1 MPSTAGS
8 DQKLQLKIEFEAIAA
23 CSIPFISSSGGGSN
37 IHFFLER
44 WRQEI
49 VVHHQGQSDSSKV
62 LNWSSKHFGCSGSQI
77 KWLFGADFDLT
88 AAI

>member
-1 MPSTAGS
+1 LASTVGS
-8 DQKLQLKIEFEAIAA
+8 DMKLQLQIEFEAIAQ
-23 CSIPFISSSGGGSN
+23 CFIPFIRSSGGGSN

-49 VVHHQGQSDSSKV
+49 VVHHQGQSDSRKV
-62 LNWSSKHFGCSGSQI
+62 LNWSSKNFRCNRAKI
-77 KWLFGADFDLT
+77 KWPFGADLYLT